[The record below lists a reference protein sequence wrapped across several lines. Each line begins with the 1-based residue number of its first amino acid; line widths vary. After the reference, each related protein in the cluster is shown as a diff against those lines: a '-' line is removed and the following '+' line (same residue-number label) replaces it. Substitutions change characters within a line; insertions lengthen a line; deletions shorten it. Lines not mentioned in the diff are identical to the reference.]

1 MLRRKKVQRTQIK
14 MLKGKKVLLGVTA
27 SIAAYKTA
35 ELVRLF
41 KKAGALVRVIQTEA
55 SLDFVASLTLAT
67 LSENPVLT
75 KMVDGESGEWSK
87 HVELG
92 LWADMMVI
100 APLTAN
106 TMAKMKNGECNN
118 LLLATY
124 LSAKCPVYFA
134 PAMDLDM
141 YKHPSTKAN
150 INTLEEYGNILI
162 PSGFGELASGLLGE
176 GRMAEPTEI
185 IELITN
191 ELNKNLPLTNK
202 RMLITAGP
210 THEPIDPVRF
220 IGNRSSGKMGIA
232 LAVEAAN
239 KGAKVDLILGPT
251 SMDCK
256 HANITVHEIET
267 AEQMYRQVEA
277 VFDAADISIFTAA
290 VADYTPEVVAKNKI
304 KKSDMGL
311 SISLKKT
318 TDILAAMGG
327 KKRANQLV
335 VGFALET
342 ENEIENAQ
350 KKLNR
355 KNLDLIVLNSLNNK
369 GAGFQHSTN
378 KITIIEKENNITYYE
393 LKDKS
398 EVAKDII
405 NKIIEIS

>member
-1 MLRRKKVQRTQIK
+1 MQRIQIK
-14 MLKGKKVLLGVTA
+14 MLKGKKVLLGISA
-27 SIAAYKTA
+27 SIAAYKSA

-41 KKAGALVRVIQTEA
+41 KKAGASVRVIQTEA

-75 KMVDGESGEWSK
+75 KMVDADSGEWSN

-106 TMAKMKNGECNN
+106 TMAKMKSGECDN

-150 INTLEEYGNILI
+150 ITTLEEYGNILI
-162 PSGFGELASGLLGE
+162 PSGFGELASGLVGE
-176 GRMAEPTEI
+176 GRMAEPAEI
-185 IELITN
+185 IELITT
-191 ELNKNLPLTNK
+191 ELNKDLPLTNK
-202 RMLITAGP
+202 RVLITAGP

-232 LAVEAAN
+232 LALEAAN
-239 KGAKVDLILGPT
+239 QGAKVDLVLGPT
-251 SMDCK
+251 SLEYK
-256 HANITVHEIET
+256 HANITTYKIET
-267 AEQMYRQVEA
+267 AEQMYNQV
-277 VFDAADISIFTAA
+277 DALFSDSDISIFAAA
-290 VADYTPEVVAKNKI
+290 VADYSPEVVAENKI
-304 KKSDMGL
+304 KKSGLDL
-311 SISLKKT
+311 SISLSKT
-318 TDILAAMGG
+318 TDILAEMGVR
-327 KKRANQLV
+327 KKDKQFV

-342 ENEIENAQ
+342 ENELENAKSKLSR
-350 KKLNR
+350 KKL
-355 KNLDLIVLNSLNNK
+355 DMIVLNSLNNK
-369 GAGFQHSTN
+369 GAGFQHNTN
-378 KITIIEKENNITYYE
+378 KITIIDKANNITDFE
-393 LKDKS
+393 LKDKN

-405 NKIIEIS
+405 NKIIKLS

>member
-1 MLRRKKVQRTQIK
+1 
-14 MLKGKKVLLGVTA
+14 MLKEKKVLLGVTA

-41 KKAGALVRVIQTEA
+41 KKAGASVRVIQTEA
-55 SLDFVASLTLAT
+55 SLDFVAPLTLAT

-75 KMVDGESGEWSK
+75 KMVDPDSGEWSN

-92 LWADMMVI
+92 LWADIMVI

-106 TMAKMKNGECNN
+106 TMAKMKAGECDN

-162 PSGFGELASGLLGE
+162 PSGFGELASGLVGE
-176 GRMAEPTEI
+176 GRMAEPAEI
-185 IELITN
+185 IELITA
-191 ELNKNLPLTNK
+191 ELNKDLPLTNK
-202 RMLITAGP
+202 QVLITAGP

-232 LAVEAAN
+232 LAIEAAN
-239 KGAKVDLILGPT
+239 QGAKVNLVLGP
-251 SMDCK
+251 SSLGCK
-256 HANITVHEIET
+256 HANITTYKVET
-267 AEQMYRQVEA
+267 AEEMYRKV
-277 VFDAADISIFTAA
+277 DAIFNDSDISIFAAA
-290 VADYTPEVVAKNKI
+290 VADYSPEFVADNKI
-304 KKSDMGL
+304 KKSDTSL
-311 SISLKKT
+311 SISLAKT
-318 TDILAAMGG
+318 TDILAEMGNR
-327 KKRANQLV
+327 KTESQLV

-342 ENEIENAQ
+342 ENEIKNA
-350 KKLNR
+350 KLKLSR
-355 KNLDLIVLNSLNNK
+355 KNLDMIVLNSLNNK
-369 GAGFQHSTN
+369 GAGFQHNTN
-378 KITIIEKENNITYYE
+378 KITIIDKANNITDFE
-393 LKDKS
+393 LKEKN

-405 NKIIEIS
+405 NKIIELS

>member
-1 MLRRKKVQRTQIK
+1 

-41 KKAGALVRVIQTEA
+41 KKAGALVRVIQSEA
-55 SLDFVASLTLAT
+55 SLDFIAPLTLAT

-75 KMVDGESGEWSK
+75 KMVDSNSGEWSN

-106 TMAKMKNGECNN
+106 TMAKMKSGECDN

-150 INTLEEYGNILI
+150 ITTLEEYGNILI
-162 PSGFGELASGLLGE
+162 PSGFGELASGLVGE
-176 GRMAEPTEI
+176 GRMAEPAEI
-185 IELITN
+185 IELITA
-191 ELNKNLPLTNK
+191 ELNKDLPLTNK
-202 RMLITAGP
+202 RVLITAGP

-232 LAVEAAN
+232 LALEAAN
-239 KGAKVDLILGPT
+239 QGAKVDLVLGPT
-251 SMDCK
+251 SLEYK
-256 HANITVHEIET
+256 HANITTYKIET
-267 AEQMYRQVEA
+267 AEQMYNQV
-277 VFDAADISIFTAA
+277 DALFSDSDISIFAAA
-290 VADYTPEVVAKNKI
+290 VADYSPEVVAENKI
-304 KKSDMGL
+304 KKSGLDL
-311 SISLKKT
+311 SISLSKT
-318 TDILAAMGG
+318 TDILAEMGVR
-327 KKRANQLV
+327 KKDKQFV

-342 ENEIENAQ
+342 ENELENAKSKLSR
-350 KKLNR
+350 KKL
-355 KNLDLIVLNSLNNK
+355 DMIVLNSLNNK
-369 GAGFQHSTN
+369 GAGFQHNTN
-378 KITIIEKENNITYYE
+378 KITIIDKANNITDFE
-393 LKDKS
+393 LKDKN

-405 NKIIEIS
+405 NKIIKLS

>member
-1 MLRRKKVQRTQIK
+1 
-14 MLKGKKVLLGVTA
+14 MLKKKKVLLGVTA

-41 KKAGALVRVIQTEA
+41 KKAGASVRVIQTEA
-55 SLDFVASLTLAT
+55 SLDFVAPLTLAT

-75 KMVDGESGEWSK
+75 KMVDPDSGEWSN

-106 TMAKMKNGECNN
+106 TMAKMKAGECDN

-162 PSGFGELASGLLGE
+162 PSGFGELASGLVGE
-176 GRMAEPTEI
+176 GRMAEPAEI
-185 IELITN
+185 IELITT
-191 ELNKNLPLTNK
+191 ELNKDLPLTNK
-202 RMLITAGP
+202 QVLITAGP

-232 LAVEAAN
+232 LAIEAACQ
-239 KGAKVDLILGPT
+239 GAKVNLVLGP
-251 SMDCK
+251 SSLDCK
-256 HANITVHEIET
+256 HANITTYKVET
-267 AEQMYRQVEA
+267 AEEMYRKV
-277 VFDAADISIFTAA
+277 DAIFNDSDISIFAAA
-290 VADYTPEVVAKNKI
+290 VADYSPEFVADNKI
-304 KKSDMGL
+304 KKSDTSL
-311 SISLKKT
+311 SISLAKT
-318 TDILAAMGG
+318 TDILAEMGNR
-327 KKRANQLV
+327 KTESQLV

-342 ENEIENAQ
+342 ENEIKNA
-350 KKLNR
+350 KLKLSR
-355 KNLDLIVLNSLNNK
+355 KNLDMIVLNSLNNK
-369 GAGFQHSTN
+369 GAGFQHNTN
-378 KITIIEKENNITYYE
+378 KITIIDKANNITDFE
-393 LKDKS
+393 LKEKS

-405 NKIIEIS
+405 NKIIELS